1 MQRQKER
8 VRIYSEL
15 VFRIFNYVL
24 DLKFVSFKSLKRK
37 MNHSSNQTRS
47 LEMKEMLLKLDM
59 CSL

>member
-8 VRIYSEL
+8 GRIYSEVL
-15 VFRIFNYVL
+15 FRIFSYGL
-24 DLKFVSFKSLKRK
+24 DLKFISFKSLKRK

-47 LEMKEMLLKLDM
+47 LEMKEMLFKVDM